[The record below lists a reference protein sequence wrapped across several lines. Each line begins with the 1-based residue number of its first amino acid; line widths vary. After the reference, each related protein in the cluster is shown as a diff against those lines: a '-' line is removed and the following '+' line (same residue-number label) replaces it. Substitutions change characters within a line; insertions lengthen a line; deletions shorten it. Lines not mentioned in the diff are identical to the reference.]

1 MPQPRFSLC
10 FDMKDL
16 VDYITSALVDDKSAV
31 RVEERVE
38 RNAVVYQ
45 LYVADGETGR
55 VIGREGKIANALRIL
70 IDCSVRRDK
79 KQHIL
84 KIM

>member
-1 MPQPRFSLC
+1 
-10 FDMKDL
+10 MKDL
-16 VDYITSALVDDKSAV
+16 VDYITTALVDDRSSV
-31 RVEERVE
+31 NVEERIE
-38 RNAVVYQ
+38 RNAIVYQ

-55 VIGREGKIANALRIL
+55 VIGREGKIANALRL
-70 IDCSVRRDK
+70 LMDCSMRRDK

>member
-1 MPQPRFSLC
+1 
-10 FDMKDL
+10 MKDL
-16 VDYITSALVDDKSAV
+16 VDYITTALVDDRSSV
-31 RVEERVE
+31 HVEERIE
-38 RNAVVYQ
+38 RNATVYQ

-55 VIGREGKIANALRIL
+55 VIGREGKIANALRL
-70 IDCSVRRDK
+70 LMDCSMRRDK

>member
-1 MPQPRFSLC
+1 
-10 FDMKDL
+10 MKDL
-16 VDYITSALVDDKSAV
+16 VDYITTALVDDRSSV
-31 RVEERVE
+31 HVEERIE

-55 VIGREGKIANALRIL
+55 VIGREGKIANALRL
-70 IDCSVRRDK
+70 LMDCSMRRDK